1 MQQRGIDP
9 ITLRAMT
16 EHSSEEMTDHYCE
29 VTITEKH
36 QAAAAA
42 MAQVL
47 KMIWGEPGEI
57 TGDQGT
63 ENENARHA

>member
-1 MQQRGIDP
+1 
-9 ITLRAMT
+9 
-16 EHSSEEMTDHYCE
+16 MTDHYCE